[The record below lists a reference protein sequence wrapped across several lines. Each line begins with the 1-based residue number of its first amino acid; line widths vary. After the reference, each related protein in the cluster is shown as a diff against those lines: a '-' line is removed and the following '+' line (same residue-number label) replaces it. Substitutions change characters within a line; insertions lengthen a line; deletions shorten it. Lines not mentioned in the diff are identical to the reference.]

1 MAANPPK
8 IENAPGLTWRPR
20 KNGWEARWQCR
31 TDLAQRGYAIKSVGI
46 WVGAEPPT
54 DLETMTI
61 QDRCNSLQAE
71 MLVWGR
77 DGLPQVSEFKGTVK
91 SLIDCYQTDRDSPFR
106 KLRYETRRFYRQLC
120 KRIEADFGETLVA
133 DIKARQILHWHAGIK
148 DEGKIAMAHALVG
161 MFRTLCSFGSTFL
174 EDDGCAK
181 LSGVLSNMRF
191 EMPKPRNERL
201 TAEQAVLIRAQ
212 AHKAGWHSIAFAQAL
227 QFELFLRQKDVI
239 GEWVPIS
246 ENAPITDVLDG
257 NNKWLRGIRWEEID
271 GTLRLTHITS
281 KRQKLVDPDLKLAPM
296 VMEELALIYG
306 QGFTRADLP
315 ASGPIIINEK
325 NGRPWLA
332 NEFRR
337 WWRKIAKDAG
347 VPVTVRNM
355 DSRAGAISES
365 TDAGADLEHVRHA
378 ATHSDIGMTQRY
390 SRGSQDKVAGVME
403 KRVAHRNKTGTK
415 EG

>member
-1 MAANPPK
+1 MAAKPPK

-46 WVGAEPPT
+46 WSGAEPPT
-54 DLETMTI
+54 DLEASFI

-77 DGLPQVSEFKGTVK
+77 DGLPQVSEFGGTVR

-120 KRIEADFGETLVA
+120 KRIETDFGETPVG

-148 DEGKIAMAHALVG
+148 DEGKVAMAHALVG

-212 AHKAGWHSIAFAQAL
+212 AHKAGWHSIALAQAF
-227 QFELFLRQKDVI
+227 QFELMLRQKDVI
-239 GEWVPIS
+239 GEWVPFS
-246 ENAPITDVLDG
+246 ENGPVTDVLDG
-257 NNKWLRGIRWEEID
+257 NNKWLRGIHWKEID
-271 GTLRLTHITS
+271 DSLRLTHITS
-281 KRQKLVDPDLKLAPM
+281 KRQKMVDPDLNLAPM
-296 VMEELALIYG
+296 VMEELAMIYG
-306 QGFTRADLP
+306 AGFTRADLP
-315 ASGPIIINEK
+315 ASGPIIVNEK
-325 NGRPWLA
+325 NGRPWIA

-355 DSRAGAISES
+355 DSRAGAISEA
-365 TDAGADLEHVRHA
+365 TDAGADLEHVRQA

-390 SRGSQDKVAGVME
+390 SRGQQDKVAGVME

-415 EG
+415 EV